1 MNAINEKKNAI
12 VTLSI
17 LKILNVSFLIPI
29 IITKRFPHYKS
40 KNIEFYVSFRNYLY
54 IKTIHGI

>member
-29 IITKRFPHYKS
+29 IIIKRFPHYKS
-40 KNIEFYVSFRNYLY
+40 KDIEFYVSFCNYLY